1 MTSATL
7 YPSTPNR
14 EDVAVPAHVSPAAIA
29 RRAAVAV
36 GLVGVAVVHLADLPG
51 KMEEV
56 PYLGWMYVGLMAV
69 ALVLA
74 EIVLVKPS
82 RLAFLAA
89 AGLSAAT
96 IVGFVLTRTTGL
108 PNATDD
114 IGNWTEP
121 LGLVSL
127 LVEAVVVWWALRA
140 TRD

>member
-1 MTSATL
+1 MSASSTL
-7 YPSTPNR
+7 HR
-14 EDVAVPAHVSPAAIA
+14 EDVAVAATVDTTAIA

-36 GLVGVAVVHLADLPG
+36 GLVGVALVHLADLPG

-56 PYLGWMYVGLMAV
+56 PYIGWMYIGLMAA

-74 EIVLVKPS
+74 EIVLVRPS
-82 RLAFLAA
+82 RLAFVAS

-96 IVGFVLTRTTGL
+96 LLGFVLTRTTGL
-108 PNATDD
+108 PNAMDD

>member
-1 MTSATL
+1 MSASSIL
-7 YPSTPNR
+7 YR
-14 EDVAVPAHVSPAAIA
+14 ENTAAPAAVDAAGIA

-56 PYLGWMYVGLMAV
+56 PYIGWMYVGLMAA

-74 EIVLVKPS
+74 ELVLVRPS
-82 RLAFLAA
+82 RLVLLAA
-89 AGLSAAT
+89 AGLSAST
-96 IVGFVLTRTTGL
+96 ILGFVLTRTTGL
-108 PNATDD
+108 PNAVDD

-140 TRD
+140 ARD

>member
-1 MTSATL
+1 MSASSTL
-7 YPSTPNR
+7 NR
-14 EDVAVPAHVSPAAIA
+14 HDVAAPAAAASFDAAAGA
-29 RRAAVAV
+29 RRGAVAV
-36 GLVGVAVVHLADLPG
+36 GLVAVAVVHLADLPG

-56 PYLGWMYVGLMAV
+56 PYIGWMYVGLMAA

-89 AGLSAAT
+89 AGLSAST
-96 IVGFVLTRTTGL
+96 ILGFVLTRTTGL

-127 LVEAVVVWWALRA
+127 MVEAVVVWWALRA